1 MRAHLAEI
9 TNIIRE
15 LKEFAQMQT
24 QLEQEVKTLKQR
36 AIEYMQA
43 AGVDEV
49 LTSEGKITYRE
60 VLSKRFDSTAFK
72 KDFLDIYEEYV
83 KQTAS
88 MRFTIN

>member
-1 MRAHLAEI
+1 MRTSLVEI

-24 QLEQEVKTLKQR
+24 QLEQEVKALKQQ
-36 AIEYMQA
+36 AIEYMQE

-49 LTSEGKITYRE
+49 LTAEGKITYRE

-88 MRFTIN
+88 MRFTLN